1 VGQASLPVPLFFQI
15 LHHHQFVAAVVDY
28 LDGNNDPHPG
38 APALA
43 LSLMR
48 GRGIGIGEGG
58 GKRGVETAE
67 SESSKRKALR
77 PRRLKPVPLQESGRG
92 GQEGSQ
98 FLRRNVRERKASHF
112 DFPRISQ
119 DRPLNTAENDSHG
132 GLRGGQ

>member
-1 VGQASLPVPLFFQI
+1 MLARLRQAGTPVPLFFSNPSP
-15 LHHHQFVAAVVDY
+15 HQFVAAVVDY

-38 APALA
+38 APGALA

-67 SESSKRKALR
+67 GESSKPKALR
-77 PRRLKPVPLQESGRG
+77 PHRLKPVSLQENGRG

-98 FLRRNVRERKASHF
+98 FLRRNVESGR
-112 DFPRISQ
+112 Q
-119 DRPLNTAENDSHG
+119 
-132 GLRGGQ
+132 